1 MTTTNYT
8 AAHFSKLRLQS
19 EANELRAQCN
29 NLKVVLRVRP
39 PKTLEHESPA
49 FNIKHNQVDD
59 DKENNNSETSK
70 IFPNKLATGINID
83 PETSGTHDLVQLTSV
98 TQQRGILSTRHNQQ
112 EKVVNY
118 KFNKIYK
125 SKTNQTELFEGI
137 CSPVIDDFFRGKN
150 GFLMDYGCTGS
161 GKTFTLMGNNSNPGL
176 IPQTLDSVFEIC
188 GKSVYRGNDLTPLK
202 ACEFTAANSNKK
214 DLITRLKT
222 VLFQK
227 ENAIELMED
236 VDKNPEVSL
245 SPSKTGSVFAI
256 FISMIEIYNEN
267 VIDLLD
273 AGSIV
278 GEKNFEPRPTS
289 IFEDSKGN
297 PYVRSM
303 NWFPVFTTAEALTI
317 LQAGKKRRHI
327 AATELNQ
334 NSSRAHSI
342 INIRMATIPYDYDSG
357 EANIYAGAGIRS
369 TQITFVDL
377 AGAERFDKAHGN
389 GRGDQDRLQEAGKI
403 HTSLLTLG
411 RVLTILRDNS
421 QVIREYQKN
430 PQTTKTRAQNSI
442 ASTDSNPGLNTFG
455 IPNNKLKPVPFR
467 ESKLTRLLQKF
478 FVGKSKCIMIV
489 NISLT
494 QEFLD
499 ETTHVLKFSSIAR
512 DVNFQTKKVE
522 KEYDVSVLNRECDGK
537 SEISKLENTKLEK
550 TKLENPTKMLKPPV
564 KRKPTLRESGKKVK
578 TNQGTERRVKIQEP
592 KNTNTGT
599 KSLTLKSAE
608 KEKSSLEKRYSE
620 LENYVHELEDEQFKS
635 ESKIKQQTRDWA
647 LRQSDLRVAAITE
660 YYTDIFEQRE
670 DEHEGTRKQLKID
683 IKEKITSYKQTMTE
697 QQELLEKLRKENAD
711 LQTRV
716 NSKDIE
722 EDVEESLRKDETVD
736 SWQTESTSNTPLLLR
751 PTLQSTPLEAMNI
764 APKSVQSTPVL
775 PNTNSNTNFH
785 TNSTPN
791 LHPNFARPPSPNGTA
806 GRNLAIFKQN
816 FQELK
821 ASEALSKSKVNEL
834 ETELKVKI
842 LESKRDKLRIQE
854 LEGHRESMADKET
867 VKFDRMKL
875 DKNEEINCLKQRLND
890 CLNDLEAQYNQ
901 LQEYDGVK
909 DQLKLKNESL
919 QNLEDAVAEKSERI
933 RLLGIEVDRLKE
945 TSKIEGFENKIQHL
959 NSAKKQV
966 EMFLNEKDQE
976 VRKLKSQITVLEDDN
991 QALKTAIE
999 NLNKNLNQNL
1009 NISPTKS
1016 SNRPKTK
1023 APPPPTPERKTTHTM
1038 KHQTE
1043 SSKNHNKDK
1052 FSSKYMY
1059 ESNKGHKSQT
1069 LDRVK
1074 SSEDEQAGG
1083 TSGTLSGFFA
1093 RLKASPKVTRSEAEK
1108 QPESYKRKLRQ
1119 RNKK

>member
-1 MTTTNYT
+1 MTTTNFT
-8 AAHFSKLRLQS
+8 ANHFSKLRLHS

-29 NLKVVLRVRP
+29 NLKVVLRIRP

-49 FNIKHNQVDD
+49 FNIKQDQVDD
-59 DKENNNSETSK
+59 DKENNLETSTNLK
-70 IFPNKLATGINID
+70 IE
-83 PETSGTHDLVQLTSV
+83 PETHDLVQLTSV

-112 EKVVNY
+112 EKIVNY

-125 SKTNQTELFEGI
+125 SKTNQTELFQGI

-227 ENAIELMED
+227 ENAIELLED
-236 VDKNPEVSL
+236 VDKPEVSL

-317 LQAGKKRRHI
+317 LQAGKKRRHV

-342 INIRMATIPYDYDSG
+342 INIRMATIPYDFDSG

-377 AGAERFDKAHGN
+377 AGAERFDKAHGH
-389 GRGDQDRLQEAGKI
+389 GRGDLDRLQEAGKI

-421 QVIREYQKN
+421 QVIREYQSNNTQNKAR
-430 PQTTKTRAQNSI
+430 TQNSI
-442 ASTDSNPGLNTFG
+442 ASTDSNPGLNTPFG
-455 IPNNKLKPVPFR
+455 IPTNKLKPVPFR

-512 DVNFQTKKVE
+512 DVNFQSKKVE

-537 SEISKLENTKLEK
+537 IENTKLENTKI
-550 TKLENPTKMLKPPV
+550 ENSSRMLKPPV

-592 KNTNTGT
+592 KNTNPKPET
-599 KSLTLKSAE
+599 KCLTLKAE
-608 KEKSSLEKRYSE
+608 KKSEENKSIEKRYSE

-660 YYTDIFEQRE
+660 YYTDMIEQRE
-670 DEHEGTRKQLKID
+670 DEHEGTRKQLKKD
-683 IKEKITSYKQTMTE
+683 IKEKITSYKQTMAD
-697 QQELLEKLRKENAD
+697 QQDLLEKLQKENAD

-716 NSKDIE
+716 DSKDIE
-722 EDVEESLRKDETVD
+722 ESMKSSKMSDD
-736 SWQTESTSNTPLLLR
+736 SWQTESTSNTPLQMYEKCVENLNFLKCIFILCLLFLFRR
-751 PTLQSTPLEAMNI
+751 PALQSTPLEALHV
-764 APKSVQSTPVL
+764 AAQSVQST
-775 PNTNSNTNFH
+775 
-785 TNSTPN
+785 
-791 LHPNFARPPSPNGTA
+791 AR
-806 GRNLAIFKQN
+806 
-816 FQELK
+816 
-821 ASEALSKSKVNEL
+821 
-834 ETELKVKI
+834 
-842 LESKRDKLRIQE
+842 
-854 LEGHRESMADKET
+854 
-867 VKFDRMKL
+867 
-875 DKNEEINCLKQRLND
+875 
-890 CLNDLEAQYNQ
+890 
-901 LQEYDGVK
+901 
-909 DQLKLKNESL
+909 
-919 QNLEDAVAEKSERI
+919 
-933 RLLGIEVDRLKE
+933 
-945 TSKIEGFENKIQHL
+945 
-959 NSAKKQV
+959 
-966 EMFLNEKDQE
+966 
-976 VRKLKSQITVLEDDN
+976 
-991 QALKTAIE
+991 
-999 NLNKNLNQNL
+999 
-1009 NISPTKS
+1009 
-1016 SNRPKTK
+1016 
-1023 APPPPTPERKTTHTM
+1023 
-1038 KHQTE
+1038 
-1043 SSKNHNKDK
+1043 SKNCSFLDLLLLN
-1052 FSSKYMY
+1052 FWP
-1059 ESNKGHKSQT
+1059 KSI
-1069 LDRVK
+1069 
-1074 SSEDEQAGG
+1074 
-1083 TSGTLSGFFA
+1083 F
-1093 RLKASPKVTRSEAEK
+1093 
-1108 QPESYKRKLRQ
+1108 
-1119 RNKK
+1119 